1 MSAPPLRP
9 IPGPRS
15 QPGVRDSDF
24 LTEQSWHLPIEH
36 LEGLAN
42 GMRSGSLIEPLRIYY
57 HKPNATPTRPPVEPL
72 TVDPAN
78 PPDT

>member
-9 IPGPRS
+9 VPGS
-15 QPGVRDSDF
+15 AFAARDGDC

-42 GMRSGSLIEPLRIYY
+42 GMRSGSLIEPLRICY

-78 PPDT
+78 PPET